1 MTVSSDVPEYAGFDL
16 VPSATEE
23 EILDAAIQR
32 VENALPEWTPRPGNT
47 EVVLLEA
54 MSMLLGLE
62 LVAINDV
69 PDVVFERL
77 LALHKIARSPGQY
90 ATATA
95 TFTVGSTEP
104 VYTIPTGVTL
114 RLLNPDTGEDMEFE
128 TTEAREIVVAEGR
141 SATIAIRATEYGAQ
155 VNGVAAG
162 APLEVV
168 DALPFVD
175 SVRLGSIVLG
185 GEDEEDDDSLFN
197 RGAARMAR
205 MTSTIVLA
213 DQFSLAAIEDERVAR
228 AFAQSLADP
237 ARPGV
242 EAPGHVTVTVLGY
255 AGELETGDRESIR
268 QALAAQAVAGL
279 KIHVVPPDVT
289 DLSVEVDVIVN
300 SGAVTANVLAAVEHR
315 VTRYLTPL
323 EWDWSEKVY
332 RNVLVAHAAAVPGV
346 ARVVDVRLYG
356 PDGQPVEDVTLV
368 NSGVGGVP
376 NLLSVTAT
384 EV

>member
-77 LALHKIARSPGQY
+77 LALHKITRSPGQY

-213 DQFSLAAIEDERVAR
+213 DQFSLAAIEDELVAR

-255 AGELETGDRESIR
+255 AGELDTGDRESIR

-300 SGAVTANVLAAVEHR
+300 SGAVTADVLAAVEHR

>member
-77 LALHKIARSPGQY
+77 LALHKITRSPGQY

-141 SATIAIRATEYGAQ
+141 SATVSIRATEYGAQ

-185 GEDEEDDDSLFN
+185 GEDEEEDESLFN

-228 AFAQSLADP
+228 AFARSLADP
-237 ARPGV
+237 DRPGV

-255 AGELETGDRESIR
+255 AGELDAGDRESIR
-268 QALAAQAVAGL
+268 QDLAAQAVAGL

-300 SGAVTANVLAAVEHR
+300 SGAVKEDVLAAVEHR

-346 ARVVDVRLYG
+346 ARVVAVRLYG
-356 PDGQPVEDVTLV
+356 PDGQQVEDVTLV

>member
-77 LALHKIARSPGQY
+77 LALHKITRSPGQY

-237 ARPGV
+237 DRPGV

-255 AGELETGDRESIR
+255 AGELDAGDRESIR

-300 SGAVTANVLAAVEHR
+300 SGAVTADVLAAVEHR

>member
-77 LALHKIARSPGQY
+77 LALHKITRSPGQY

-237 ARPGV
+237 DRPGV

-255 AGELETGDRESIR
+255 AGELDAGDRESIR

-300 SGAVTANVLAAVEHR
+300 SGAVKEDVLAAVEHR

>member
-77 LALHKIARSPGQY
+77 LALHKITRSPGQY

-128 TTEAREIVVAEGR
+128 TTEAREIVVADGR

-242 EAPGHVTVTVLGY
+242 EAPGHVTVTVLGH
-255 AGELETGDRESIR
+255 AGELDAGDRESIR

-300 SGAVTANVLAAVEHR
+300 SGAVTADVLAAVEHR

>member
-77 LALHKIARSPGQY
+77 LALHKITRSPGQY

-237 ARPGV
+237 DRPGV

-255 AGELETGDRESIR
+255 AGELDAGDRESIR
-268 QALAAQAVAGL
+268 HAHAAQAVAGL

-300 SGAVTANVLAAVEHR
+300 SGAVKEDVLAAVEHR

>member
-77 LALHKIARSPGQY
+77 LALHKITRSPGQY

-300 SGAVTANVLAAVEHR
+300 SGAVTADVLAAVEHR

>member
-77 LALHKIARSPGQY
+77 LALHKITRSPGQY

-185 GEDEEDDDSLFN
+185 GEDEEDDESLFN

-255 AGELETGDRESIR
+255 AGELEAGDRESIR

-300 SGAVTANVLAAVEHR
+300 SGAVTADVLAAVEHR

>member
-77 LALHKIARSPGQY
+77 LALHKITRSPGQY

-128 TTEAREIVVAEGR
+128 TTEAREIVVADGR

-255 AGELETGDRESIR
+255 AGELDTGDRESIR

-300 SGAVTANVLAAVEHR
+300 SGAVKEDVLAAVEHR

>member
-77 LALHKIARSPGQY
+77 LALHKITRSPGQY

-185 GEDEEDDDSLFN
+185 GEDEEEDDSLFN

-255 AGELETGDRESIR
+255 AGELDTGDRESIR

-300 SGAVTANVLAAVEHR
+300 SGAVTADVLAAVEHR

>member
-54 MSMLLGLE
+54 MSMLLGME

-77 LALHKIARSPGQY
+77 LSLHKITRSPGQY

-141 SATIAIRATEYGAQ
+141 SATIAIRATEYGSQ

-237 ARPGV
+237 DRPGV

-255 AGELETGDRESIR
+255 AGELDAGDRESIR
-268 QALAAQAVAGL
+268 QDLAAQAVAGL

-300 SGAVTANVLAAVEHR
+300 SGAVKEDVLAAVEHR

>member
-77 LALHKIARSPGQY
+77 LALHKITRSPGQY

-155 VNGVAAG
+155 VNGVATG

-185 GEDEEDDDSLFN
+185 GEDEEEDDSLFN

-255 AGELETGDRESIR
+255 AGELDTGDRESIR

-300 SGAVTANVLAAVEHR
+300 SGAVTADVLAAVEHR

>member
-77 LALHKIARSPGQY
+77 LALHKITRSPGQY

-228 AFAQSLADP
+228 AFARSLADP
-237 ARPGV
+237 DRPGV

-255 AGELETGDRESIR
+255 AGELDAGDRESIR

-300 SGAVTANVLAAVEHR
+300 SGAVTADVLAAVEHR